1 MELVATLLTDVPL
14 DAASFRGVLM
24 DMSRSSLAGAIVP
37 DELTAIHSYG
47 NAEYDDSV
55 RDVRV
60 RARPANTAPRAAV
73 VELAKVGFRP
83 VTAIS
88 IETWGDDLSRDDA
101 WILCSLYAA
110 ELQGW
115 VLTSYLDY
123 DTALA
128 YQGGEE
134 YGLLHVPIGG
144 RRRSVLIAASTMR
157 ELAGSR

>member
-1 MELVATLLTDVPL
+1 MTNTACRRCSRTCGATRSR
-14 DAASFRGVLM
+14 AW
-24 DMSRSSLAGAIVP
+24 RSS
-37 DELTAIHSYG
+37 TW
-47 NAEYDDSV
+47 
-55 RDVRV
+55 
-60 RARPANTAPRAAV
+60 RARPGNTAPRAAV

-134 YGLLHVPIGG
+134 HGLLHVPIGG

-157 ELAGSR
+157 ELAGAR

>member
-1 MELVATLLTDVPL
+1 VELVATLLTDVPL

-24 DMSRSSLAGAIVP
+24 DLSRSSLAGAIVP
-37 DELTAIHSYG
+37 DGLIAEHSYG
-47 NAEYDDSV
+47 DAEYDDSV

-60 RARPANTAPRAAV
+60 RVRPGNSAPRAAV

-83 VTAIS
+83 VTALS
-88 IETWGDDLSRDDA
+88 IETSGDRLSRDDA

-128 YQGGEE
+128 YQGGDDH
-134 YGLLHVPIGG
+134 GLLHVPIGG

-157 ELAGSR
+157 ELAGAR